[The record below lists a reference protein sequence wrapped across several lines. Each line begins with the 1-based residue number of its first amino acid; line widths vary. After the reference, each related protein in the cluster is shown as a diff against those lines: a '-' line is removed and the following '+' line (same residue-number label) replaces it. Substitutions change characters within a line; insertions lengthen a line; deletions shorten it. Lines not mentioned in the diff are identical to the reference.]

1 MQNIKFDFLENKI
14 SADWGVRFKFHFEN
28 LTQFYQGIFF
38 KVQRNTKA
46 KNQCH
51 PFCTKMA
58 RSQIR
63 RVAAWL
69 HCFQKQAFN
78 FVFGT
83 SQINKQTQISSIFF
97 YINCSK

>member
-14 SADWGVRFKFHFEN
+14 SATGVYVLSSILRTSHNFIKGFFSK
-28 LTQFYQGIFF
+28 YRGIL
-38 KVQRNTKA
+38 KL
-46 KNQCH
+46 KNNAIILRKNGSFTNKTC
-51 PFCTKMA
+51 C
-58 RSQIR
+58 
-63 RVAAWL
+63 
-69 HCFQKQAFN
+69 QKQAFT